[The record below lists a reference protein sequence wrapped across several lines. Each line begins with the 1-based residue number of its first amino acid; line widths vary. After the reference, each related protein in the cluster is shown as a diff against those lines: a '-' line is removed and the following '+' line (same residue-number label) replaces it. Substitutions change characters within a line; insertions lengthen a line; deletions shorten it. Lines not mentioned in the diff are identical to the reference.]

1 MARNTVA
8 RIEIPLDIAD
18 VDVVSTRFTRDGK
31 LLIRVESRI
40 EATRCGC
47 CGQEI
52 RCNYGHGQEVRLR
65 HLSVFERETY
75 ICLRP
80 KRGQCQN
87 CLYEPTTTQQL
98 SWYEQRSPH
107 TLVYDRYLMKQLVN
121 STIEVV
127 SLKEGVGYDAI
138 VGVLQRQVSSEVDWD
153 ALDDL
158 GTVGIDEIA
167 MSKGRK
173 SYTAVITARQKDGKT
188 QILGVL
194 TDRKNECEGVF
205 GADTG
210 PSSSDHPALYDGYVG
225 WLSHGCDRIHCRS

>member
-121 STIEVV
+121 STIEDVIPFAGSRTV
-127 SLKEGVGYDAI
+127 NRIATIAVTAPGIHGLWTGIWYQP
-138 VGVLQRQVSSEVDWD
+138 QR
-153 ALDDL
+153 
-158 GTVGIDEIA
+158 
-167 MSKGRK
+167 R
-173 SYTAVITARQKDGKT
+173 
-188 QILGVL
+188 
-194 TDRKNECEGVF
+194 C
-205 GADTG
+205 
-210 PSSSDHPALYDGYVG
+210 
-225 WLSHGCDRIHCRS
+225 WL